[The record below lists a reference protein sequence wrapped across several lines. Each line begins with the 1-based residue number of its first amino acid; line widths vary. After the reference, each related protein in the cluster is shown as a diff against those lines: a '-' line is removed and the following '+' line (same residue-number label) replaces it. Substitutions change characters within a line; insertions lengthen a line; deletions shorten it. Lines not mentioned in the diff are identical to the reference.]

1 MRRHG
6 VSLAGAH
13 SRSILT
19 ERTTRVGLAR
29 KSLRSF
35 ELLDARMTITTFKM
49 ELASRQTVDMVT
61 VERWYMSPMPEKNS
75 ESQGGLTS
83 RCGLFFSQGRKGERK

>member
-61 VERWYMSPMPEKNS
+61 VER
-75 ESQGGLTS
+75 S